1 MYLKFCIGPYKPT
14 HIKHTG
20 YISGSNPVKQRKF
33 PWPLTWTSA
42 AWSSSPSGREK
53 LNLIVVSTLSGPST
67 LCSDWTSHVLP
78 TRIIMS
84 RVTTL
89 VNESFCEPNIRVSS
103 SQLELKFTLKKI
115 WLQHIGNPSHNE
127 SLCFHLSI
135 DQLHL
140 YDVFGYWVL
149 SHHSSIHWPCASAR
163 PCTSAGCWRGRW
175 SRRASWSCSCPPRAR
190 SACCFGIRGDVLAT
204 WMRETVF

>member
-103 SQLELKFTLKKI
+103 SQLELKFTLKK
-115 WLQHIGNPSHNE
+115 SDY
-127 SLCFHLSI
+127 SI
-135 DQLHL
+135 LE
-140 YDVFGYWVL
+140 
-149 SHHSSIHWPCASAR
+149 
-163 PCTSAGCWRGRW
+163 T
-175 SRRASWSCSCPPRAR
+175 
-190 SACCFGIRGDVLAT
+190 LAT
-204 WMRETVF
+204 MSHYVSIYQLTNYICTMFLATES